1 MLENDQNLNTTGTIV
16 LHPGKPFFVANQSFW
31 VKFQLYET
39 NISASYGLKPL
50 QSGGSQKQQLSSLL
64 NSGLAYSQILKNLL
78 DILNLELVASEK
90 FIIRRSC

>member
-64 NSGLAYSQILKNLL
+64 IYTSTYTSTKIALSLIKRDFFQL
-78 DILNLELVASEK
+78 
-90 FIIRRSC
+90 F

>member
-16 LHPGKPFFVANQSFW
+16 LHPGKPFFVATQSFW

-50 QSGGSQKQQLSSLL
+50 QSGGESKTAAFKPS
-64 NSGLAYSQILKNLL
+64 
-78 DILNLELVASEK
+78 
-90 FIIRRSC
+90 